1 MNIGDVY
8 LAGTILNNRYEIV
21 KRLGKG
27 ATSKVY
33 LVRDLKM
40 DGALLALKQMSVDF
54 IDYDQYIKAMEDFNR
69 EADILS
75 KLGHPS
81 IPSLHDYFLA
91 DGNFILVMQY
101 VEGNTLEQKL
111 NQSPMQWLEE
121 KQVTEWS
128 IQLCNTLNYLHLLD
142 PPIIYRDLKPANIIF
157 DEKLQR
163 IFLIDF
169 GIARFIKASVS
180 FVTAIGTF
188 GYAPPELCNGKV
200 EPASD
205 IYSLGATMYHLLT
218 GIVPELLDPMFN
230 FSLRILPRRINGNIS
245 IEMESILMKAL
256 AGKPE
261 NRFSSAQEMKIE
273 LENHLN
279 NIINKNTTTED
290 VSSTLKYPPTEWGYR
305 SENQP
310 IMANGR
316 VKIYHKKKKITE
328 LCIRS
333 SSYSIGRQDAIKKMV
348 PDLDLSIIDKSGKIS
363 RQHARILKLTNN
375 YYFEDTGSTYGSSVN
390 GERLTPYERKLLH
403 SGDRISL
410 GEVIIEFIIEKGTEY
425 IGG

>member
-1 MNIGDVY
+1 MNIGGIY
-8 LAGTILNNRYEIV
+8 LPGTCLNNRYEVV
-21 KRLGKG
+21 KQLGRG

-33 LVRDLKM
+33 LVRDLQM
-40 DGALLALKQMSVDF
+40 DGALLALKQMTVDF

-75 KLGHPS
+75 KLEHPS
-81 IPSLHDYFLA
+81 IPSLHDYFLV
-91 DGNFILVMQY
+91 DGDFVLVMQY
-101 VEGNTLEQKL
+101 VEGQNLEQHL
-111 NQSPMQWLEE
+111 NQSPMRWLEE

-128 IQLCNTLNYLHLLD
+128 IQLCDTLNYLHLLD
-142 PPIIYRDLKPANIIF
+142 PPIIYRDLKPPNIIF
-157 DEKLQR
+157 NDKLQQ

-169 GIARFIKASVS
+169 GIARFIKPSVN

-188 GYAPPELCNGKV
+188 GYAPPELCLGKV

-205 IYSLGATMYHLLT
+205 IYSLGATMYNLLT
-218 GIVPELLDPMFN
+218 GIIPEVFDAAFN
-230 FSLRILPRRINGNIS
+230 FSLRILPRKINNNIS
-245 IEMESILMKAL
+245 VEMESILIKAL

-261 NRFSSAQEMKIE
+261 NRFPSAQAMKIE

-279 NIINKNTTTED
+279 NIINENTTTDYVE
-290 VSSTLKYPPTEWGYR
+290 STLKYPPKEWGYR

-310 IMANGR
+310 ITANGR

-328 LCIRS
+328 LCVTS
-333 SSYSIGRQDAIKKMV
+333 ANYSIGRRDARKGTT
-348 PDLDLSIIDKSGKIS
+348 PDMDLSIIDKSGKIS
-363 RQHARILKLTNN
+363 RQHGRILRLTNN
-375 YYFEDTGSTYGSSVN
+375 YYFEDTGSTYGSSLN
-390 GERLTPYERKLLH
+390 GERLTPYERKLLR

-410 GEVIIEFIIEKGTEY
+410 GEVIIEFIIEKGTDY